1 MRSVLPIAMLLASVT
16 AISAQ
21 EPVRAVRAESVPATA
36 PAPANAA
43 AAETAAQP
51 KETKTESVV
60 LRKSSFEQVRTVPA
74 ETASRQTVPHNWWW
88 TVGAIVLAGI
98 ILALIL

>member
-1 MRSVLPIAMLLASVT
+1 MKVLPVVLLLASAT

-21 EPVRAVRAESVPATA
+21 EPVRAVRAEPVPATA
-36 PAPANAA
+36 PAPAKA

-51 KETKTESVV
+51 KETKTESLV

-74 ETASRQTVPHNWWW
+74 ESAARQTIPHNWWW

>member
-1 MRSVLPIAMLLASVT
+1 MRSVLPIALLLASASVV
-16 AISAQ
+16 SAQ
-21 EPVRAVRAESVPATA
+21 EPAHAVRPEPVPAPVPATA
-36 PAPANAA
+36 PAAGQPAATEA
-43 AAETAAQP
+43 TPAET
-51 KETKTESVV
+51 SVI

-74 ETASRQTVPHNWWW
+74 ETSARQTIPHNWWW